1 MGAIAEGQLGAG
13 DRCDASRPRS
23 SRELHGTVEPV
34 VIGNGQSSVAQ
45 VGGLPNDLLWQG
57 RAIEEGEC
65 GVEMEL
71 DVRRVMGDG

>member
-1 MGAIAEGQLGAG
+1 MRAVGQGQLGAG
-13 DRCDASRPRS
+13 DRCDAGRPRS
-23 SRELHGTVEPV
+23 SCELHGAMESV
-34 VIGNGQSSVAQ
+34 VIGDGQSLVAQ
-45 VGGLPNDLLWQG
+45 IGGLTDDLLWQG